1 LTSKEDSE
9 MIECQCKMWIHRACD
24 PDLTKELFKEFALT
38 GRVYYCPNCRK
49 LSKNKQLLDFIAI
62 LAE

>member
-1 LTSKEDSE
+1 